1 MHLGAGIVTVETSG
15 ICRSLTTSR
24 LLLGGWCNASHSL
37 EVLLECLAL
46 LHDLSLLSIEV
57 TVGID
62 TTDRAQRIINKDVD
76 IRSIKQVFADGLGSS
91 QCSCNGIKA
100 LLEGIQTEA
109 VLSLERLICSE
120 KRLIGL
126 GAEDASLD
134 DGPAEAFDE
143 FAVVTA
149 IDERLNHGGVIV
161 GAVGGLE
168 GTDEKVDMKLHSV
181 DRLWDGRV
189 VNSLVGTKSTSVELC
204 REEVVEERDDI
215 ANPRSLC
222 NFDELS

>member
-1 MHLGAGIVTVETSG
+1 MRRVTGPLVGADRVIRLVSTAVVGGVCTWVLASSTVETSG

-91 QCSCNGIKA
+91 QCSCNGIES
-100 LLEGIQTEA
+100 LLKGVKTEA
-109 VLSLERLICSE
+109 VLCFVGLICSE
-120 KRLIGL
+120 KRLIRL

-134 DGPAEAFDE
+134 DGPAEAFDQL
-143 FAVVTA
+143 AVMTA
-149 IDERLNHGGVIV
+149 IVEW
-161 GAVGGLE
+161 LE
-168 GTDEKVDMKLHSV
+168 SLGHCH
-181 DRLWDGRV
+181 RQ
-189 VNSLVGTKSTSVELC
+189 SLVDLKARTRRST
-204 REEVVEERDDI
+204 
-215 ANPRSLC
+215 
-222 NFDELS
+222 